1 MKKATSCSASAWRSG
16 YGDPLERDPESVMED
31 LKKRIIS
38 DWTAV
43 NIYKIA
49 YGAERRKVDIEKTNE
64 QRQEERNLD

>member
-1 MKKATSCSASAWRSG
+1 
-16 YGDPLERDPESVMED
+16 MED

-49 YGAERRKVDIEKTNE
+49 YGASGEKWTSRK
-64 QRQEERNLD
+64 QRARQEERNLD